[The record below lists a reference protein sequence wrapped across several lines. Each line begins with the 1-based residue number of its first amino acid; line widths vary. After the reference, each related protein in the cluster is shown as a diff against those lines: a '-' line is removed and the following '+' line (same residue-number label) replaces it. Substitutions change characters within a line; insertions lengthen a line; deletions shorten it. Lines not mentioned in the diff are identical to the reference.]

1 MQHRNKKRR
10 ELYPAERSPF
20 SQKLTQRAL
29 AELLGT
35 SVGDLHREVHYKEPA
50 IVRRPQV
57 TGRGKRARKRDLV
70 YPAKSSSLYGVHERL
85 AAWLNRIE
93 QPDYIFSPRVGRT
106 TRTNAEYH
114 SGQKAFLQ
122 IDIKK
127 FYPSTTKEMIRS
139 GLIDEFAMYRDVAN
153 LISDLV
159 TIDDKA
165 SFGSPVTPVL
175 MTIVFR
181 KMFDRIYEC
190 CRSRGLRMSVWVDDI
205 TISGKFITSD
215 LLNEIREIV
224 REYGHKTH
232 KIRIR
237 SAHEGVCITGIW
249 LYGRA
254 LKPDHGYDQRLR
266 EALDSL
272 SEAETEDEWE
282 QASRRVLSAVGSI
295 RHIAGPTSERGQ
307 QLANLAEG
315 IRRERRAR
323 MEIGSQTTSPVQKV
337 ASVSD
342 DHEDIPF

>member
-1 MQHRNKKRR
+1 MQHRKKKQR

-20 SQKLTQRAL
+20 SQKLTQRSL
-29 AELLGT
+29 ADLLGT
-35 SVGDLHREVHYKEPA
+35 SVSDLHREVHYKEPA
-50 IVRRPQV
+50 IIRRSQV
-57 TGRGKRARKRDLV
+57 IGRGKRAKQRDLV
-70 YPAKSSSLYGVHERL
+70 YPAKSSSLYGVHEQL

-106 TRTNAEYH
+106 TRTNADYH

-139 GLIDEFAMYRDVAN
+139 GLIDQFGMYRDVAN

-175 MTIVFR
+175 MTIVYR

-190 CRSRGLRMSVWVDDI
+190 CRARGLRMSVWVDDI
-205 TISGKFITSD
+205 TISGKFITAE
-215 LLNEIREIV
+215 LLDEIREVV

-237 SAHEGVCITGIW
+237 NAHEGVCITGIW
-249 LYGRA
+249 LYGKA
-254 LKPDHGYDQRLR
+254 LKPDYGYDQRLR

-272 SEAETEDEWE
+272 SEAETDSEWE
-282 QASRRVLSAVGSI
+282 QASRRVLSAAGSI
-295 RHIAGPTSERGQ
+295 RHIVGPTSERGQ
-307 QLANLAEG
+307 QLSNLAEG
-315 IRRERRAR
+315 IRRERRTR
-323 MEIGSQTTSPVQKV
+323 VDVGSQTTSSVQNV
-337 ASVSD
+337 DSVSG